1 MGQVNLEKLIPFE
14 GRMTHAMRKKKGNN
28 IFKTKAQDYSNGT
41 WVKVEGAPGNLTKFV
56 KNKK

>member
-14 GRMTHAMRKKKGNN
+14 GQMTHAMRKKKGNT
-28 IFKTKAQDYSNGT
+28 ILKTKVHDYTDGK
-41 WVKVEGAPGNLTKFV
+41 WEKVEGAPGNLTKFV